1 MDNFE
6 EAHTV
11 GDFFVRTVK
20 PRLSRECGDATQ
32 CFVGPDKNSLYHV
45 SDNNLSVVLVVQS
58 FGRFLM
64 YHVAVDL
71 STLASDQEFDA
82 SGSGRGQSCPPA
94 PCGGIPLNTICIQ
107 EKNKTSCSML
117 SLGFCLTRVF
127 FLMTRVKANQSSNLW
142 VWLEIF
148 CGMLMVTTMFSVSEP
163 LVFQLFFQFYSV
175 QYTSSLKAPEE
186 TDVQHIS

>member
-1 MDNFE
+1 MRPTQLATSLSE
-6 EAHTV
+6 LLI
-11 GDFFVRTVK
+11 K

-32 CFVGPDKNSLYHV
+32 CFVGPDKNHV

-107 EKNKTSCSML
+107 EKNKKDKLFNAIIGVLSDKSVFLDDASESKSVKQFVGVARDILWYVDGHHHVFSERAL
-117 SLGFCLTRVF
+117 SLPAF
-127 FLMTRVKANQSSNLW
+127 
-142 VWLEIF
+142 
-148 CGMLMVTTMFSVSEP
+148 
-163 LVFQLFFQFYSV
+163 FFQFYSV
-175 QYTSSLKAPEE
+175 QYTSSLEAPEE
-186 TDVQHIS
+186 TGVQHIS